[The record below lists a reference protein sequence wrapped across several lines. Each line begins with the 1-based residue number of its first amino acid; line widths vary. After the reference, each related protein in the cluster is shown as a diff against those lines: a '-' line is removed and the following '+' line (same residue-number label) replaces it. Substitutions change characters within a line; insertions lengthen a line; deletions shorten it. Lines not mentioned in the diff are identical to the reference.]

1 MEEQPSGGRKAEEGR
16 SPRDAEAFEDAV
28 EEESTASASPVS
40 CRGDDAVVSAEVSP
54 SAWGSRGR
62 GPAAA
67 EEMEAYG
74 SPSASESDR
83 AAMEGAESP
92 SSVSGLRVEP
102 GMVDTGNEASPS
114 EQSARGPEEDESLM
128 ATPGEGSPSRE
139 EPKSRVWSAPPSP
152 MFSAASSS
160 SSPLSQ
166 IKQQSRHVR
175 TGSFQRFRQQMQRAW
190 KWGPIGGGG
199 GGDRS
204 PREQLL
210 RTIVNIEAMANQ
222 KRQWY
227 QIHSKAKVL
236 LTRHGCLFVPI
247 CAFLCNS
254 CSVGWLNSNLV
265 SAGSSRVLASP

>member
-1 MEEQPSGGRKAEEGR
+1 VE
-16 SPRDAEAFEDAV
+16 

-40 CRGDDAVVSAEVSP
+40 CRGGDAVVSAEASPSSSP
-54 SAWGSRGR
+54 SAWGSRGG

-74 SPSASESDR
+74 SPSASESGR
-83 AAMEGAESP
+83 AAMEGTEPP
-92 SSVSGLRVEP
+92 SSVSGLRV
-102 GMVDTGNEASPS
+102 GMVDTGNDASPS

-190 KWGPIGGGG
+190 KWGPIGGG
-199 GGDRS
+199 DRS